1 MSSSTMK
8 NSSRNIIILISLII
22 VGVIVW
28 YLRSIVGYLL
38 ISWVLSMI
46 GQPFMRLY
54 QKIKIGRFRVGRNM
68 AAGMTII
75 SFFLIITLLFA
86 LFVPMILTQAR
97 TIAEVDFTAVWQS
110 LEEPI
115 AQTNQRMID
124 AGLLDPNKPSPL
136 ESLQTEVT
144 TQAATMVS
152 DVFGSVLS
160 ITSSLIIGLFSL
172 VFMTFF
178 FLREQGLMQTFL
190 SAFVPNELEQKLFK
204 ALDDIQNLL
213 TRYFIGILGQVTI
226 ITVFVTVGLTI
237 LGIENA
243 LLIGFFAALIN
254 VIPYLGPLIGATFGV
269 FIAITSNL
277 EMDFYTQI
285 LPMIWKVMLVFAFM
299 QMLDN
304 FVLQPFIFS
313 TSVKAHPLEIFIIIL
328 IGAQIYGIVG
338 MVLAIPTYTVVRVI
352 AQTFLI
358 RFKLVQRMTKRL
370 NEQKTVS

>member
-1 MSSSTMK
+1 MK
-8 NSSRNIIILISLII
+8 NSGRYIILFVTLTIAGS
-22 VGVIVW
+22 VIW

-38 ISWVLSMI
+38 ISWVLSLL
-46 GQPFMRLY
+46 GQPFFRLY
-54 QKIKIGRFRVGRNM
+54 KKIKIGKFRINRNI
-68 AAGMTII
+68 AAGMTIL
-75 SFFLIITLLFA
+75 SFLIIISLIIA

-97 TIAEVDFTAVWQS
+97 TISEVDFTAVWQS

-124 AGLLDPNKPSPL
+124 AGLLDPNKASPL

-144 TQAATMVS
+144 DQAGSMIS
-152 DVFGSVLS
+152 NVFGSVLS

-178 FLREQGLMQTFL
+178 FLREDGLMQNFL
-190 SAFVPNELEQKLFK
+190 AAFVPNELEQKLFK

-213 TRYFIGILGQVTI
+213 TRYFVGVFGQITIVTLVVTLGLSILGV
-226 ITVFVTVGLTI
+226 
-237 LGIENA
+237 ENA
-243 LLIGFFAALIN
+243 LLIAFFAALVN

-277 EMDFYTQI
+277 EMDFYTQM
-285 LPMIWKVMLVFAFM
+285 LPMIGKVMIVFAFM

-304 FVLQPFIFS
+304 FVLQPVIFS

-328 IGAQIYGIVG
+328 IGAQIYDIIG
-338 MVLAIPTYTVVRVI
+338 MVLAIPTYTVIRVI

-358 RFKLVQRMTKRL
+358 QFKVVQRMTKRL
-370 NEQKTVS
+370 NKDEAN

>member
-1 MSSSTMK
+1 MK
-8 NSSRNIIILISLII
+8 NSSRNIIIFLITLAIAA
-22 VGVIVW
+22 VIVW

-38 ISWVLSMI
+38 ISWVLSML

-54 QKIKIGRFRVGRNM
+54 QKIKISRFKVGRNV
-68 AAGMTII
+68 AAGMTILSFMIII
-75 SFFLIITLLFA
+75 SLVFA

-97 TIAEVDFTAVWQS
+97 TIAEVDFGAVWQS

-115 AQTNQRMID
+115 EQTNQRMID
-124 AGLLDPNKPSPL
+124 AGLLDPNKSSPI

-144 TQAATMVS
+144 DQMGDMIS
-152 DVFGSVLS
+152 NVFGSVLS
-160 ITSSLIIGLFSL
+160 ITSNLIIGLFSL

-178 FLREQGLMQTFL
+178 FLREDSLMQNFL

-213 TRYFIGILGQVTI
+213 TRYFIGILGQITAITI
-226 ITVFVTVGLTI
+226 IVTVGLTI
-237 LGIENA
+237 LGIKNA
-243 LLIGFFAALIN
+243 LLIAFFAALIN

-277 EMDFYTQI
+277 EMDFYSQM
-285 LPMIWKVMLVFAFM
+285 LPMISKVMVVFFIM
-299 QMLDN
+299 QATDN
-304 FVLQPFIFS
+304 FILQPVIFS

-328 IGAQIYGIVG
+328 IGAKIYGIVG
-338 MVLAIPTYTVVRVI
+338 MVLAIPAYTIIRVV

-358 RFKLVQRMTKRL
+358 RFKVVQRMTKRL
-370 NEQKTVS
+370 NEKEEIEKTG